1 MQESKMLALHLDP
14 CVPGDA
20 GNVAFGPGHILQ
32 KSGGDRIAHQRDN
45 WDVDVSFASSAI
57 A

>member
-1 MQESKMLALHLDP
+1 MLALHLDP